1 MNGGTKPTI
10 TGMWC
15 WFNHW
20 IDRLTNQ
27 ERKSCRFWS
36 YLLFRQT
43 HLVNLE
49 TLGWIY
55 QASFIG
61 YWSSGFLPKNVN
73 GPFFGQIYTPQ
84 LPKFKSSNVEL
95 PNSWFPLFVSWSY
108 FGWFSP
114 HFLLLKSRCWL
125 VQSHSVLLKF
135 QRFGWINPHLVGG
148 LENEIY
154 DFPYFIIPTDS
165 YFSEGVETTN
175 PSFLLETT
183 TLFHL

>member
-43 HLVNLE
+43 HLGNLE
-49 TLGWIY
+49 TLAESTK
-55 QASFIG
+55 QASLGTDQVVFYPKMSMVHSLARFIPHSFPSLNLRMLS
-61 YWSSGFLPKNVN
+61 YL
-73 GPFFGQIYTPQ
+73 TPDSPC
-84 LPKFKSSNVEL
+84 LSV
-95 PNSWFPLFVSWSY
+95 WSY

-175 PSFLLETT
+175 QSFLLETT